1 MNAATMMLDMN
12 GESSRRRKLW
22 QMLLAA
28 EDVPTWDGEA
38 PGRPGRK
45 PRTQFK
51 PQPRSGDPGAAEPM
65 HRWRCHPERD
75 SHWTVL
81 ITNPFVYD
89 ESSYTGRKFRRK
101 FRLPR
106 KLVDDLCE
114 LAQRKEA
121 FVDKPGGPGCGKG
134 PPRHPFLY
142 KLLGTLM
149 MLGKGVDAETAAEAA
164 QLANSSMSRFFK
176 EITEWLG
183 TEVYTKEVRIP
194 TGIELTRALSAY
206 ELQGFPGACCSVD
219 GVHWPWDACPAVRR
233 WEYVGKEG
241 YPTFAFNVAVL
252 MTREIVHVSRIMGG
266 RVNDMY
272 RECFPFAWLSST
284 RRRKS
289 MQCCCRPSS
298 ARQAWMRM
306 TIRTRTRSRL
316 KASGE
321 AGASSRGFPTH
332 LHRTLSMTFSLWKQ
346 MMESSRG
353 SPCATSSLPL
363 TTMVPPP
370 SPPSRRINCSR

>member
-81 ITNPFVYD
+81 IKNPFVYD

-101 FRLPR
+101 FRLPK

-121 FVDKPGGPGCGKG
+121 FMDKPSGPGSGK
-134 PPRHPFLY
+134 PPPQASLASIY
-142 KLLGTLM
+142 KLLGTLIH
-149 MLGKGVDAETAAEAA
+149 DAR
-164 QLANSSMSRFFK
+164 QLAAAPLASKPAPRIRF
-176 EITEWLG
+176 G
-183 TEVYTKEVRIP
+183 TD
-194 TGIELTRALSAY
+194 S
-206 ELQGFPGACCSVD
+206 
-219 GVHWPWDACPAVRR
+219 
-233 WEYVGKEG
+233 
-241 YPTFAFNVAVL
+241 
-252 MTREIVHVSRIMGG
+252 
-266 RVNDMY
+266 
-272 RECFPFAWLSST
+272 
-284 RRRKS
+284 
-289 MQCCCRPSS
+289 
-298 ARQAWMRM
+298 
-306 TIRTRTRSRL
+306 
-316 KASGE
+316 
-321 AGASSRGFPTH
+321 
-332 LHRTLSMTFSLWKQ
+332 SLW
-346 MMESSRG
+346 R
-353 SPCATSSLPL
+353 CRTSHAVCCGGFGQLVRWPRL
-363 TTMVPPP
+363 I
-370 SPPSRRINCSR
+370 RELLL